1 MSRGGTPLGPID
13 VGCTDV
19 IGSNPG
25 FFFALEVTRL
35 SIADC
40 LGGEVEVEVEVT
52 DDALGLP
59 LTTDTGDAFEGGGT
73 ISLSVIASSV
83 HINR

>member
-35 SIADC
+35 SVIVC
-40 LGGEVEVEVEVT
+40 LGGEVEVEVT
-52 DDALGLP
+52 DDAL
-59 LTTDTGDAFEGGGT
+59 
-73 ISLSVIASSV
+73 
-83 HINR
+83 